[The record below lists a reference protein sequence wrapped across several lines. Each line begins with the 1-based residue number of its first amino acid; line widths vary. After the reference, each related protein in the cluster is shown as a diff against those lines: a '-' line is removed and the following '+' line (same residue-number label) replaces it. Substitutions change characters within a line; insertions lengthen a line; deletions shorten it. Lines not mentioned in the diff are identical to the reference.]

1 MTLPDILVPP
11 SLSRRVNPGT
21 LWPGVHPGSGDE
33 SRNLVPG
40 RPPALGAL
48 RGPGEAG
55 GLPARRPQLIEFA
68 GDRRRRPAQAH
79 RQQLSVPELGPLAS
93 EGIEIGH

>member
-55 GLPARRPQLIEFA
+55 GLPARRPQLIEFLEIA
-68 GDRRRRPAQAH
+68 AVDRPRLIANSSASPSSVRSPA
-79 RQQLSVPELGPLAS
+79 REPR
-93 EGIEIGH
+93 